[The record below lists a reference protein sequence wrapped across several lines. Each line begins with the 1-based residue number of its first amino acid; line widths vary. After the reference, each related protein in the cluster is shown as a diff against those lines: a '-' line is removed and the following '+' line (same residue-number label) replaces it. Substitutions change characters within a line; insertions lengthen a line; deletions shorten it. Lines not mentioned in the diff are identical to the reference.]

1 MRLTI
6 QNRSKLVNTIIAGFE
21 LFDIHEETDRY
32 VFEFRI
38 VRGTHKVVEI
48 PLSRIGVYDIEA
60 KRWMYQVNNYAHH
73 VSADWFSDRDNV
85 VETFEFHLV

>member
-6 QNRSKLVNTIIAGFE
+6 QNRSKLVYTKIAGFE
-21 LFDIHEETDRY
+21 LFDIHEESDRY

-38 VRGTHKVVEI
+38 IAGTYKVVQI
-48 PLSRIGVYDIEA
+48 PLSRIGVYDVEA
-60 KRWMYQVNNYAHH
+60 KRWMYQVNNMAHH

-85 VETFEFHLV
+85 VETFEFHLG